1 MCDGVQGGGFLF
13 FRINGNA
20 RIQPKSHHCDERW
33 STSVMRSIRQLF
45 VVSGLA
51 FVVFLSPIAGAQ
63 NANLPDTAPIAN
75 IGAGSTV
82 AVNADILL
90 PANQSNI
97 YFQNG
102 AVTTWEQIDKKAPSC
117 RLSTVESPVV
127 RRLAPGR
134 KLVITG
140 TLQNNGSVFFY
151 GDVLQFEEDA
161 TVSELQCSPGH
172 KGPMS
177 IGELKQVFG
186 SMLSLIQA
194 MPVVG

>member
-1 MCDGVQGGGFLF
+1 MRFLRHFTVLAAVGVLAISPASRLF
-13 FRINGNA
+13 
-20 RIQPKSHHCDERW
+20 
-33 STSVMRSIRQLF
+33 
-45 VVSGLA
+45 
-51 FVVFLSPIAGAQ
+51 AQ
-63 NANLPDTAPIAN
+63 TTDLPDTAPIAT

-82 AVNADILL
+82 AVNVDILL
-90 PANQSNI
+90 PANQNVV

-102 AVTTWEQIDKKAPSC
+102 ALTTWDQIDKKTPSC
-117 RLSTVESPVV
+117 RLATVESPVV

-161 TVSELQCSPGH
+161 TVSALQCAPGH
-172 KGPMS
+172 KGSMT

-186 SMLSLIQA
+186 GMFSLIQA
-194 MPVVG
+194 PPVVGM

>member
-1 MCDGVQGGGFLF
+1 MRLLRHLSVVVVLGVLGFISSSRL
-13 FRINGNA
+13 
-20 RIQPKSHHCDERW
+20 
-33 STSVMRSIRQLF
+33 
-45 VVSGLA
+45 
-51 FVVFLSPIAGAQ
+51 GAQ
-63 NANLPDTAPIAN
+63 NADLPDTAPIAT

-90 PANQSNI
+90 PANQGSI

-102 AVTTWEQIDKKAPSC
+102 AITSWEQIDKKAPSC

-140 TLQNNGSVFFY
+140 TQQNNGSVFFY
-151 GDVLQFEEDA
+151 GDVLQFEEDS

-172 KGPMS
+172 KGAMN

-186 SMLSLIQA
+186 GLFSLLQA
-194 MPVVG
+194 PPVVGE